1 MVALGRRSRLYTRQI
16 LRCSPRFSPVQAGNC
31 SCCIEHMFAM
41 AKCKFNWPQILA
53 YREAGHT
60 LVECQRRFGFHPDA
74 WYKAIRRGTIAPG
87 SAPRHVWQLKY
98 DWGAVARYY
107 DDSHSYRECRERFGF
122 AYDSWRRAVRRGDI
136 RPREKRWPLEQ
147 IMAKSKS
154 RRTIKKRLLEAGILE
169 NRCDE
174 CGLSEW
180 RGRPLSV
187 QIDHRNGVNDDHRVE
202 NLRMLC
208 PNCHSQTET
217 YGGKNRKRKRTQISF
232 LILEERSRVV
242 QLEERGPL
250 KSDVGGSNPSP
261 GARAPSSSWPRTP
274 GSQLGNTGSNP
285 VGAILQTA

>member
-1 MVALGRRSRLYTRQI
+1 MFV
-16 LRCSPRFSPVQAGNC
+16 SPKRTGVWLPS
-31 SCCIEHMFAM
+31 IEHMFAM
-41 AKCKFNWPQILA
+41 AKCKFDWPRVLA
-53 YREAGHT
+53 YREEGHT
-60 LVECQRRFGFHPDA
+60 LAECQRRFGFQADA
-74 WYKAIRRGTIAPG
+74 WYKAIRRGTIVPG
-87 SAPRHVWQLKY
+87 PAARHVVQLHY
-98 DWGAVARYY
+98 DWNAVARYY
-107 DDSHSYRECRERFGF
+107 DGGHSYRECRERFGF

-136 RPREKRWPLEQ
+136 QPREKRWPLEQ

-174 CGLSEW
+174 CGLNEW

-187 QIDHRNGVNDDHRVE
+187 QIDHRNGVSDDHRVE

-217 YGGKNRKRKRTQISF
+217 YGGKNRKLKRTKSSC
-232 LILEERSRVV
+232 LLLEERSRVV

-261 GARAPSSSWPRTP
+261 GAICGPI
-274 GSQLGNTGSNP
+274 
-285 VGAILQTA
+285 V